1 MADDLRNSL
10 AVSASG
16 MRAQGVRLR
25 VISENVANAK
35 STATKPDEDPYRRRV
50 VTFQDELDRARGV
63 RTVEVRRVSDDPS
76 DFQLVFEPNHPAAN
90 ADGYVRYPNV
100 NAMLEAADMRE
111 AQRSYEANLNMMQTT
126 RSMIQSTVD
135 LLR

>member
-35 STATKPDEDPYRRRV
+35 STATNPNHDPYRRRV
-50 VTFQDELDRARGV
+50 VTFQDEQDRARGV
-63 RTVEVRRVSDDPS
+63 RTVEVRRVAEDPS

-100 NAMLEAADMRE
+100 NSMLEAADMRE
-111 AQRSYEANLNMMQTT
+111 AQRSYEANLNMMQST

>member
-25 VISENVANAK
+25 VISENVANSK
-35 STATKPDEDPYRRRV
+35 STATNPDKDPYRRRV

-63 RTVEVRRVSDDPS
+63 RTVEVRRVAEDPS

-111 AQRSYEANLNMMQTT
+111 AQRSYEANLNMMQAT